1 MNGVSVYEVRYAIK
15 YKHYFMKGMIDSLT
29 FNCAFYGAHRMFNT
43 YIHKK
48 KVSLTK
54 FLFLNSYF
62 EITWKCSIKFILKT
76 RLKLKYKAALVSGV
90 QQSEIVIF
98 LNFLVPRNEKMI
110 PTIGIWV

>member
-62 EITWKCSIKFILKT
+62 EIT
-76 RLKLKYKAALVSGV
+76 
-90 QQSEIVIF
+90 
-98 LNFLVPRNEKMI
+98 
-110 PTIGIWV
+110 